1 VKIRYRW
8 SGRPGEGPMHEHI
21 LASARG
27 RGGYLVLAVNNR
39 GIREAGTPAAH
50 ELLVLS
56 VERVSRATVLATPP
70 GMFYGIVWDRR
81 RRVRA

>member
-1 VKIRYRW
+1 
-8 SGRPGEGPMHEHI
+8 
-21 LASARG
+21 
-27 RGGYLVLAVNNR
+27 VNNR